1 MPPQHIDIRTIFG
14 IIIHIIHRLTVCWRD
29 AFMGRKKIVES
40 SAEKSRRSHLAIMM
54 RAGRTAL
61 GFSQREFGEL
71 VGVHYS
77 SLARFETGQLRLKP
91 LHIETMLNF
100 LANSGLHI
108 EISKENGINIQIPP
122 HILGEMEAIEG
133 IKISAAS
140 YEATELVGL

>member
-1 MPPQHIDIRTIFG
+1 MLNSQSE
-14 IIIHIIHRLTVCWRD
+14 VWS
-29 AFMGRKKIVES
+29 MGRKKIVETG
-40 SAEKSRRSHLAIMM
+40 AEKSRRSHLAIMM

-122 HILGEMEAIEG
+122 HILGAMEAIEG
-133 IKISAAS
+133 IKISADF

>member
-1 MPPQHIDIRTIFG
+1 
-14 IIIHIIHRLTVCWRD
+14 
-29 AFMGRKKIVES
+29 MGRKKIVETG
-40 SAEKSRRSHLAIMM
+40 AEKSRRSHLAIIM

-122 HILGEMEAIEG
+122 HILGAMEAIEG
-133 IKISAAS
+133 IKISTDS
-140 YEATELVGL
+140 YETTELVGL